1 MTKSEVVFQIVLLLQ
16 GTPIDDFAR
25 QNFHAVGNRAVV
37 RCAMNTT
44 LATVEGQ
51 ACKRGIATAMLR
63 YSYRFTMAE
72 LVVLAE
78 LYVNALNYLE
88 PQALVRVRERMCDPA
103 SVESQRDA
111 AGASAVCERLSMDF

>member
-1 MTKSEVVFQIVLLLQ
+1 
-16 GTPIDDFAR
+16 
-25 QNFHAVGNRAVV
+25 
-37 RCAMNTT
+37 
-44 LATVEGQ
+44 
-51 ACKRGIATAMLR
+51 MLR